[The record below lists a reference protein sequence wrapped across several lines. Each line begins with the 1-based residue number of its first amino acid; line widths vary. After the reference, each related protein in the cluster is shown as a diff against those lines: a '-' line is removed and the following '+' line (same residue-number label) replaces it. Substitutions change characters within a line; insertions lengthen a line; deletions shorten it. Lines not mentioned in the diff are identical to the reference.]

1 MKQPIL
7 NHQVRFHLK
16 ELCMIKL
23 EHAGPEDGG
32 KGWGGRDLL
41 SHTKGQV
48 LIAEG
53 KRHPLSL
60 E

>member
-1 MKQPIL
+1 MT
-7 NHQVRFHLK
+7 
-16 ELCMIKL
+16 KL

-32 KGWGGRDLL
+32 GGRGGRDLL
-41 SHTKGQV
+41 SRTKGQV

-53 KRHPLSL
+53 KRHPLNL